1 MVSTDDSVNYYRQK
15 HYLVDTLTEYQYRT
29 MLEKYIGMCKN
40 TQMARR
46 SRGTTADTSE
56 QKMNAHVPQ
65 RGYVCAS
72 TNHNMPVPKMGGYCG
87 ISGNPTPGPKYFR
100 TPMLGFAE
108 VGGVFIPRGPP
119 QKISITILV
128 TTHLDETNEQTTI
141 AI

>member
-1 MVSTDDSVNYYRQK
+1 
-15 HYLVDTLTEYQYRT
+15 
-29 MLEKYIGMCKN
+29 LEKYI
-40 TQMARR
+40 R
-46 SRGTTADTSE
+46 SVQKISKWRDGTEKPQRTPAA

-141 AI
+141 TI